1 MSRVRS
7 IVVAALAAMLAIGIS
22 CAVYDRTLLLDGDAG
37 AADAADG
44 GDATSS
50 CAHAAP
56 PERPKADDPAVLDG
70 GELTFTVA
78 HFEFAPYVND
88 AGVLRGY
95 DLDRS
100 CTCPDTPSCKST
112 KPQCDDEAG
121 RDNVGGIQL
130 DTFSKFATAFTPDNL
145 NDRLATGIYGFLLR
159 IRNWNGAP
167 NDTSVEVSLY
177 VSKGTELV
185 PADAGT
191 TDGGKSDAGDAGKS
205 DAGTPDAGFV
215 RVVPKFDGND
225 TFTVAKSSLLGGV
238 APPYIPL
245 PDAVDTTAYV
255 KDGVLVASGTTI
267 KVELSTNNAGL
278 NYLEMNLTGVTVSA
292 KLVQVSGHWELQDG
306 VIAGR
311 WPVRKFLNA
320 LAPLNDPI
328 GGGSM
333 CGDSSTYATIKDFAC
348 SSADIS
354 SAVQNDNTNA
364 NCDSF
369 STALGFRAVPVTF
382 GSVQAGVPL
391 AQPCGAAWNDDC
403 PAK

>member
-1 MSRVRS
+1 MKRVRS
-7 IVVAALAAMLAIGIS
+7 ILLALGAAILAIGLS
-22 CAVYDRTLLLDGDAG
+22 CMVYDRTLLTEGDAG
-37 AADAADG
+37 VGDASDG
-44 GDATSS
+44 ASDATSS

-56 PERPKADDPAVLDG
+56 PERPKVDDPAVLDG
-70 GELTFTVA
+70 GELTFTVS

-88 AGVLRGY
+88 AGALRGY

-100 CTCPDTPSCKST
+100 CTCPDVPSCKST
-112 KPQCDDEAG
+112 KQQCDDEAG
-121 RDNVGGIQL
+121 RDNVGGVQL

-145 NDRLATGIYGFLLR
+145 NDRLGSGIYGFLLR
-159 IRNWNGAP
+159 VRNWNGSP
-167 NDTSVEVSLY
+167 NDGTVELALY

-185 PADAGT
+185 PVDAGAG
-191 TDGGKSDAGDAGKS
+191 DGGKTDAGKV
-205 DAGTPDAGFV
+205 DAGLEHV
-215 RVVPKFDGND
+215 IPKFDGKD
-225 TFTVAKSSLLGGV
+225 VFTVAKSSVLGGV

-292 KLVQVSGHWELQDG
+292 RIVKVNDHYELQDG
-306 VIAGR
+306 LIAGR

-328 GGGSM
+328 GNGTL

-348 SSADIS
+348 GNADIS

-364 NCDSF
+364 SCDSF

-382 GSVQAGVPL
+382 GTVQAGITLP
-391 AQPCGAAWNDDC
+391 QPCGPAWNDDC